1 MLEEAGVVAAAR
13 EVPGFRHSASRPD
26 RPNANLCVIFRLE
39 LVSGEPR
46 GDDVGTL
53 DADVFSLA
61 ELEEK
66 VGKKS
71 RRLVDRGS
79 EHTSRMPVCETAVAY
94 PWLGDAYAITSDA
107 MSRPRLVPSS
117 RRQRRSNAAC

>member
-1 MLEEAGVVAAAR
+1 MLKEAGVVAAAR
-13 EVPGFRHSASRPD
+13 EVSGFRNSASRPG
-26 RPNANLCVIFRLE
+26 RPNANLYVIFRLE

-61 ELEEK
+61 ELEK
-66 VGKKS
+66 KAGKKS

-79 EHTSRMPVCETAVAY
+79 EHTCRMPVCETAAAH

-107 MSRPRLVPSS
+107 MTRPRSVSSS
-117 RRQRRSNAAC
+117 RCQRRSNPAC